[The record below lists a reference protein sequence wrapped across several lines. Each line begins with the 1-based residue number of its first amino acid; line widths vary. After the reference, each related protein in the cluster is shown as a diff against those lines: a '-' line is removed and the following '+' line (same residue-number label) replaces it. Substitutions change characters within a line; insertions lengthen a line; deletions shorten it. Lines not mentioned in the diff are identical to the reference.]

1 MVVKFILFLTR
12 IAAYFFYPEKELI
25 GMKRLE
31 TNKPLLVCANHGNAF
46 IDAMLIM
53 AFSKRKYHVLVRSDV
68 FTAKWSNWLLQK
80 WHRIALRY
88 QTNRPASSCHA

>member
-31 TNKPLLVCANHGNAF
+31 RINHCWSVP
-46 IDAMLIM
+46 IMAMLSSM
-53 AFSKRKYHVLVRSDV
+53 PCSL
-68 FTAKWSNWLLQK
+68 WLSQK
-80 WHRIALRY
+80 ENTMCWCAPMYLMQNGLIGY
-88 QTNRPASSCHA
+88 YKNGN